1 MLSNLTAS
9 ITAFA
14 IYAIKTF
21 GYLGVGGIVFAESG
35 LLLGFILPGDSLIF
49 LAGLLA
55 SQGLFNIVVL
65 VLVIFVTAV
74 AGDNTGYFIGKKL
87 GRKVFEKEHSFIF
100 NQDNLHK
107 TEGFFARH
115 GRSTFL
121 IQRFIP
127 IIRAFAP
134 LLGGV
139 GEMEYRE
146 FFIFD
151 LIGCALW
158 SVGVTVLGY
167 FLGAVV
173 PNIDNYLLP
182 LVSVIVVLSLI
193 PTIITYKK
201 QKTQKEK

>member
-1 MLSNLTAS
+1 MLSN

-14 IYAIKTF
+14 IYIIKTF
-21 GYLGVGGIVFAESG
+21 GYIGVGGIVFAESG

-55 SQGLFNIVVL
+55 SQGMFNIVIL
-65 VLVIFVTAV
+65 VLVIFVMAV
-74 AGDNTGYFIGKKL
+74 AGDNVGYFIGKKL
-87 GRKVFEKEHSFIF
+87 GRKVFEEKNSFIF

-107 TEGFFARH
+107 TEAFFERH
-115 GRSTFL
+115 GKSTFL
-121 IQRFIP
+121 MQRFIP

-139 GEMEYRE
+139 GGMDYRA

-182 LVSVIVVLSLI
+182 LVLVIVVLSLI
-193 PTIITYKK
+193 PTIITYKN
-201 QKTQKEK
+201 QKRQKGK